1 MTDKIKNY
9 YSKLSNSE
17 TNKPK
22 LDKNYKQHYILPCS
36 MILALGGTGSGKTNA
51 LISFL
56 ERKTAAFYKII
67 IYSGSTTDEPLYE
80 MLKKQGGE
88 SVKLYTDI
96 KDLPELSSYD
106 SDKQYEKLIV
116 FDDFINLNVKEMRK
130 IKEYLV
136 AGRKFNFTVFCMAQN
151 YKEVPKT
158 ITRNIN
164 YFIIFRLNDNVSINN
179 IIRNHNIDN
188 IDKEEFKNAYV
199 RATEQPMNFF
209 LLDLKNPDKR
219 LRYRQNFLNFI
230 QLQ

>member
-1 MTDKIKNY
+1 MSDKIKKY
-9 YSKLSNSE
+9 YSKIPNGE

-22 LDKNYKQHYILPCS
+22 LDKIFKQHYILPCS

-51 LISFL
+51 LLSFL
-56 ERKTAAFYKII
+56 ERKTNAFFKII

-80 MLKKQGGE
+80 MLKKQGGDCVE
-88 SVKLYTDI
+88 LYTDI
-96 KDLPELSSYD
+96 KELPELSSYD
-106 SDKQYEKLIV
+106 SDKEYEKLIV
-116 FDDFINLNVKEMRK
+116 FDDFINLTPKEMRK

-136 AGRKFNFTVFCMAQN
+136 AGRKFNFRVFCMAQT

-164 YFIIFRLNDNVSINN
+164 YFIIFRLNDNISINN

-188 IDKEEFKNAYV
+188 IDKEELKNAYV
-199 RATEQPMNFF
+199 NATDQPMNFF

-230 QLQ
+230 PL